1 MIEPKIYNPYF
12 RSPTILPPHLRDTYF
27 DPEKYQNFYDKL

>member
-12 RSPTILPPHLRDTYF
+12 RSPTMLPPHLRDTYF
-27 DPEKYQNFYDKL
+27 DPEKY